1 MIVQACCGRPFFP
14 LWLCALLV
22 LMLPLRALA
31 VEPERTYILATASTG
46 GTYYPVGVAIATLTK
61 IRLQPRLGIS
71 LSAISSAGSAE
82 NIELLANKQVQFAIV
97 QGLYGAWAWNGD
109 GAVEKPQTHLR
120 SVSMLWQNVEH
131 FIVRSD
137 TTTQGSIEDIKAL
150 YEQPFSLGKAQSG
163 TEGSGHHILRS
174 NNIDSDRLQLVSMG
188 YGRSAD
194 ALIAGQIEGINVP
207 AGVPVSA
214 VSKVFGALGND
225 IRLLDFS
232 DQEMSRVNRQYAL
245 WSRYVIPINTYPGQ
259 SRPVQ
264 TIAQP
269 NFLAVRDEVDE
280 QAVYEITR
288 TLYENLSFLHGIH
301 PATRDMAL
309 EKAVDGLPV
318 PLHPGAARFYREQ
331 GLMIPTH
338 LLPKK

>member
-1 MIVQACCGRPFFP
+1 MHPCRRFLRLSLLAP
-14 LWLCALLV
+14 LLLGS
-22 LMLPLRALA
+22 LA
-31 VEPERTYILATASTG
+31 SLAGEPERTYQLATASTG

-61 IRLQPRLGIS
+61 IRLQPQKGIS
-71 LSAISSAGSAE
+71 LWAVSSAGSAE
-82 NIELLANKQVQFAIV
+82 NIEQLASNQAQFAIL

-109 GAVEKPQTHLR
+109 GGLGQRQSHLR

-131 FIVRSD
+131 FIIRADAAHS
-137 TTTQGSIEDIKAL
+137 GSIEDIHNL
-150 YEQPFSLGKAQSG
+150 YQRPFSLGKAQSG

-174 NNIDSDRLQLVSMG
+174 NGIDSDRLQLLSMG
-188 YGRSAD
+188 YGTSAK
-194 ALIAGQIEGINVP
+194 ALINGEIDGMNVP
-207 AGVPVSA
+207 AGVPVAA
-214 VSKVFGALGND
+214 VNEVFTRLGNRV
-225 IRLLDFS
+225 RLLDFT
-232 DQEMSRVNRQYAL
+232 DQQLARVNQQYQL

-259 SRPVQ
+259 VRPVQ

-269 NFLAVRDEVDE
+269 NFLAVRADVDE

-309 EKAVDGLPV
+309 DKAVEGLPM

-331 GLMIPTH
+331 GLLIPPH
-338 LLPKK
+338 LLPGQ